1 MATLRR
7 TKAFMTWQSGLR
19 DMRAVERIAQRL
31 VRLEYGL
38 LGDVKP
44 VGGKVW
50 ELRIDY
56 GPGYRIYFTRRGDEI
71 ILLLCGGDK
80 STQKR
85 DIARAMQMA
94 TMIGDET

>member
-1 MATLRR
+1 M
-7 TKAFMTWQSGLR
+7 
-19 DMRAVERIAQRL
+19 ERIAQRL

-44 VGGKVW
+44 IAGKVW

-56 GPGYRIYFTRRGDEI
+56 GPGYRVYFMRHGGEI

-80 STQKR
+80 ASQKR
-85 DIARAMQMA
+85 DIARAVEMA
-94 TMIGDET
+94 TQIEQTGIGDEA